1 MRPQSDCYEYKN
13 MHMRKI
19 ILDTDPGGD
28 DIFALLWIQSLH
40 CQGLTE
46 LVAVTTAEGNVA
58 ASRTFA
64 SASQVLGLGHL
75 AHIALGRGV
84 GVTTHETEDAAHIH
98 GLDGMGNLSCT
109 LAPPSH
115 RYDTAPF
122 SDDLIIDQLQA
133 HPGEITLIAIGP
145 LTNLAAAETKHP
157 GILRLAKEVVVMGGA
172 MHCRGNITSH
182 AEFNIWFNPMAAA
195 TVFNSRNDSVV
206 IPMDVTTQLV
216 FTPDMARLATRSAP
230 QSLLAVFIQQLC
242 EFMVGTA
249 LGYRETDGARGFLV
263 HDAATLAY
271 LFYPETLLLRR
282 SHLQVETQG
291 TFTRGQTLI
300 DRRHRA
306 KVEANAWVAMQVDV
320 QGLFSSFIEDLNALV
335 HHLAQE

>member
-1 MRPQSDCYEYKN
+1 
-13 MHMRKI
+13 MHRKKI

-28 DIFALLWIQSLH
+28 DIFALLWVQSLLNH
-40 CQGLTE
+40 GVAE
-46 LVAVTTAEGNVA
+46 LVAMTTAEGNVG

-64 SASQVLGLGHL
+64 SASQVLGLGGLSHVPV
-75 AHIALGRGV
+75 GRGV
-84 GVTTHETEDAAHIH
+84 TVTGHETEDASHIH
-98 GLDGMGNLSCT
+98 GSDGMGNLSRT

-115 RYDTAPF
+115 QYDESAFT
-122 SDDLIIDQLQA
+122 DDLIIDQLHAQ
-133 HPGEITLIAIGP
+133 PGEITLIAIGP

-157 GILRLAKEVVVMGGA
+157 GILQLAKEVVMMGGA

-182 AEFNIWFNPMAAA
+182 AEFNIWFNPTAAD
-195 TVFNSRNDSVV
+195 TVFNSRDDIVV

-216 FTPDMARLATRSAP
+216 FTPDMAKLATRAAP
-230 QSLLAVFIQQLC
+230 ESPLAVFIRQLC

-249 LGYRETDGARGFLV
+249 LGYRETDGSRGFLV

-291 TFTRGQTLI
+291 TLTRGQTLI

-320 QGLFSSFIEDLNALV
+320 QGLFASFIEDLNSLV
-335 HHLAQE
+335 HHLAQIN